1 MPEPSDKKLYEQV
14 RKAVYKLYKKP
25 SAYRS
30 GALVKKY
37 KLQFSKK
44 YGARK
49 KPYLS
54 SKKPTRTG
62 LARWYKEDWRNQR
75 GQVGY
80 SKRGD
85 VYRPTK
91 RITKKTPKTFS
102 ELSKSD
108 VKKAMAEKKRSGRVK
123 KF

>member
-1 MPEPSDKKLYEQV
+1 MPEPSDKKLYEKV
-14 RKAVYKLYKKP
+14 RKEVYKMYKKP

-49 KPYLS
+49 NPYLS

-62 LARWYKEDWRNQR
+62 LAQPAGEGRLFKTGRRLPTDKACYKKNTQNFF
-75 GQVGY
+75 
-80 SKRGD
+80 
-85 VYRPTK
+85 
-91 RITKKTPKTFS
+91 RI
-102 ELSKSD
+102 E
-108 VKKAMAEKKRSGRVK
+108 
-123 KF
+123 

>member
-1 MPEPSDKKLYEQV
+1 MPEPSDKNLYEKV
-14 RKAVYKLYKKP
+14 RKEVYKMYKKP

-30 GALVKKY
+30 GMLVKKY
-37 KLQFSKK
+37 KLEFSKK

-80 SKRGD
+80 SERGD

-102 ELSKSD
+102 ELSKSQ
-108 VKKAMAEKKRSGRVK
+108 VKKAMIEKKKTGRVK